1 MRSGAALLLAG
12 ILLASSGCGGSG
24 PEAGTENGAGTGT
37 TTETSTGTTDTGTT
51 STTEPTRCSEEE
63 GVITGYLQLA
73 ERDEC
78 GPVLRQEILFRA
90 ERIST
95 GPGGTVEFDTRE
107 VGNCKLRPE
116 AVVLIRPDPGTALRL
131 LAGAI
136 ACDAE
141 TGGERIRLEAPG
153 TEIEVTG
160 TLFTLIAS
168 GDSTTVKVHDGTVRM
183 RSTTEPDGW
192 QDLSSGTS
200 QAAGL
205 VAAGEPAAVVDYQL
219 EEWEPDLLEALRLGV
234 ITVPAKDLPALTAE
248 TAAEGGSVVTQT
260 EEEGAVLE
268 ERQLVRALPLI
279 TTADLQGERRRQ
291 FVTAGDTVVCVGS
304 FSSLAAT
311 FTTLRETFGPEVTLV
326 YTPFEFPEPEEETT
340 STETSTTPT
349 ETGSP

>member
-1 MRSGAALLLAG
+1 MRAAVALLLAAA
-12 ILLASSGCGGSG
+12 LLPAAGCGGAG
-24 PEAGTENGAGTGT
+24 PVAGTGT
-37 TTETSTGTTDTGTT
+37 TEPVETTTETETGTTT
-51 STTEPTRCSEEE
+51 STTEPARCSQEE
-63 GVITGYLQLA
+63 GVITGYLQIA

-78 GPVLRQEILFRA
+78 GPVLRQEILFSV
-90 ERIST
+90 ERLST

-116 AVVLIRPDPGTALRL
+116 ATVLIRPDPGTALRL

-183 RSTTEPDGW
+183 RSTTESDGW
-192 QDLSSGTS
+192 QELSSGTS

-205 VAAGEPAAVVDYQL
+205 VAAGEPVAVVDYQL
-219 EEWEPDLLEALRLGV
+219 EQWEPELLQGLTLRV

-248 TAAEGGSVVTQT
+248 SAAEGGSVVTQT
-260 EEEGAVLE
+260 EEEGAVLA

-291 FVTAGDTVVCVGS
+291 FVTAGDTVVGVGS
-304 FSSLAAT
+304 FSSLVAT
-311 FTTLRETFGPEVTLV
+311 FAMLRETFGPEVTLV